1 MRDQSDGPEARIQ
14 SILAVAE
21 DCIHLFLALLLL
33 VLAVVLAVVVGRD
46 LAAYLTGP
54 LLVRGTVLSFL
65 DATLILFIIAELLH
79 TVRITIRNRRLDAEP
94 FLVVGL
100 IAGVR
105 RVLIVTAAGEKS
117 FQWNHEGIELVI
129 LMALILVM
137 TITTWVW
144 RHSTRLRDAA
154 DRQPYGGNRPG

>member
-21 DCIHLFLALLLL
+21 DCIHLFLALPLL

-105 RVLIVTAAGEKS
+105 RVT
-117 FQWNHEGIELVI
+117 
-129 LMALILVM
+129 
-137 TITTWVW
+137 
-144 RHSTRLRDAA
+144 LRRFAICSRA
-154 DRQPYGGNRPG
+154 CRGSPTPSPRSWSSI